1 MKTNISSLRV
11 FIESQGLIQ
20 GPLRAGGASPKMY
33 HKNKNKKNK
42 TTTTATTTKQKLT
55 KH

>member
-20 GPLRAGGASPKMY
+20 GPLRAGARRQKCTTKIKTRKIKQQQQQPQQ
-33 HKNKNKKNK
+33 NKN
-42 TTTTATTTKQKLT
+42 
-55 KH
+55 